1 MQRVNLGI
9 QNDCLS
15 EGRIQTMAKVKNFS
29 IVLIFLITVCGCVS
43 TQDNPL
49 NENSQIKIVCKNE
62 TGMTRCSKVN
72 NDKTKE

>member
-1 MQRVNLGI
+1 
-9 QNDCLS
+9 
-15 EGRIQTMAKVKNFS
+15 MAKVKNFS